1 MSYQHQWNGGEPIAL
16 PTGKIVCVGRNYA
29 EHARELNNP
38 IPASPLLF
46 IKPSTALYDL
56 RQPIRLN
63 SNRGPVHYETELA
76 VLIGQPLTQATPQQA
91 EAAIAGIGLGLD
103 LTLRERQSQLK
114 SKGHPWE
121 VAKAFDHSCPMSP
134 FIHYS
139 RIADIHNC
147 QLQLELDGELRQ
159 HGSSAEMLTPVLQ
172 LISLCSAHFTLL
184 PGDIIMTGTPAGVGV
199 LAAGMT
205 LRLQLEQLLDVTTQ
219 VVAED

>member
-1 MSYQHQWNGGEPIAL
+1 MPYQHQWIDGEAVAL
-16 PTGKIVCVGRNYA
+16 PIGKIVCVGRNYA

-38 IPASPLLF
+38 VPASPLLF
-46 IKPSTALYDL
+46 IKPSTALCDL
-56 RQPIRLN
+56 RQSIGLS

-103 LTLRERQSQLK
+103 LTLRELQSQLK

-134 FIHYS
+134 FVRYP
-139 RIADIHNC
+139 RIADIHDC
-147 QLQLELDGELRQ
+147 HLRLEVDGELRQ

-172 LISLCSAHFTLL
+172 LISLCSNHFTLL
-184 PGDIIMTGTPAGVGV
+184 PGDIVMTGTPAGVGV
-199 LAAGMT
+199 LEAGMK
-205 LRLQLEQLLDVTTQ
+205 LRLQLEQLLTVETQ
-219 VVAED
+219 VVVQG